1 MKSSTKVY
9 LLLITRVFLPL
20 IIISVNMFI
29 LTLNGH
35 DYRAITICRKAS
47 EGEPYRYTREFSG
60 AAALTD
66 FCVKENYVYL
76 LFEGTGVLKVYDLS
90 GKYLHSYAFYTESGG
105 RSELHVTADRVYLE
119 DQSGDVYSFANG
131 EFERYYERDS
141 ANCPNQFRDDLKRGS
156 SDGVQYKRKW
166 ASIVALTPEG
176 VQKTIISRP
185 FFHVFFDPK
194 ASYTIHFLAFIYLVV
209 IHFGSRRNHNAG
221 Q

>member
-35 DYRAITICRKAS
+35 DYRAITICS
-47 EGEPYRYTREFSG
+47 
-60 AAALTD
+60 
-66 FCVKENYVYL
+66 VYL

-185 FFHVFFDPK
+185 FFHVFFEPK